1 MNVPVRSQAIY
12 DELDEL
18 QAAIAEGDKEESDFA
33 VADALDDDGTK
44 TAAAAIKVQAVVRR
58 QRARSEIAK
67 KRSAVVRLQAVT
79 RGKARR
85 KSHLTKVGAATSM
98 QALLRGKARRTSHLK
113 KVGAVTSMQAVF
125 RGQSTRGIE
134 SAAPYEPFM
143 QGAVSHL
150 IASGANRSE
159 SGGSSD
165 YDYDDT
171 SSAAGGQQ
179 SGAKQDEFGDD
190 FFLNADPAEDDTA
203 GDAGGA
209 NGGSRCHP
217 VRLSPHSPRSRRVQ
231 DDTEK
236 GTPGDDSLADLIAQ
250 MERELSG
257 IGVGGGNYAMD
268 SDDGDDD
275 DDYGNDYSDEN
286 KPGGQQ
292 QQSEGAMIGRVLAG
306 GEEFEGEEEGDST
319 DLEAAAVKLQ
329 AVARGKARRVSH
341 LGKETAVIKLQ
352 AVVRG
357 NARRTLRLEQEASAI
372 RLQSIIRGRR
382 DREDEKRRRKE
393 RKDELVQQQQYT
405 AITRIQSRI
414 RGNSVRRVHRNQTST
429 ALRGDENGD
438 ANEDEDGDS
447 SSVYSSDYDDDGDSD
462 GEDDEEGY
470 NMYGYDD
477 DAEFDIPSGDDRS
490 AEEEEMAAAVEKLSF
505 IESVYGPN
513 AVRCLDMP
521 TLDRAIALGESAIIR
536 YNFTHSGLPTLV
548 NTAKT
553 VRALRRAAVA
563 DDMALLD
570 SAIKVRRRDNVS
582 LCICVAWS
590 CCGCCLHATPVL

>member
-1 MNVPVRSQAIY
+1 M
-12 DELDEL
+12 
-18 QAAIAEGDKEESDFA
+18 
-33 VADALDDDGTK
+33 
-44 TAAAAIKVQAVVRR
+44 RR
-58 QRARSEIAK
+58 QRARSQIAE
-67 KRSAVVRLQAVT
+67 KRSAVVRLQAVA

-125 RGQSTRGIE
+125 RGQSTRGVE
-134 SAAPYEPFM
+134 GAAPYEPFM

-150 IASGANRSE
+150 IASGATRPE
-159 SGGSSD
+159 TGDSSD

-179 SGAKQDEFGDD
+179 SGAKQGEFGDD
-190 FFLNADPAEDDTA
+190 FFLNTDPAEDDNA

-209 NGGSRCHP
+209 SGGSRCHP

-231 DDTEK
+231 GGTEK
-236 GTPGDDSLADLIAQ
+236 GTPGDDSLTDLIAQ

-257 IGVGGGNYAMD
+257 IGVGGGNYATD
-268 SDDGDDD
+268 SEDGDDD
-275 DDYGNDYSDEN
+275 DYGSDYSDEN
-286 KPGGQQ
+286 EQGGQQ
-292 QQSEGAMIGRVLAG
+292 QQQGEGAIVGRVLAG
-306 GEEFEGEEEGDST
+306 GEEFEGEEEGGSA

-352 AVVRG
+352 AVARG

-393 RKDELVQQQQYT
+393 RKDELVQQQQHQYM

-429 ALRGDENGD
+429 TLRGDENGD
-438 ANEDEDGDS
+438 VNEDEDGDS
-447 SSVYSSDYDDDGDSD
+447 SSVYSSDYDDDGDGG
-462 GEDDEEGY
+462 GEDDAEGY
-470 NMYGYDD
+470 NIYGYDD

-548 NTAKT
+548 NTAKA

-570 SAIKVRRRDNVS
+570 SAIKVRRRDNAS
-582 LCICVAWS
+582 LCVYTLREAVVAVVS
-590 CCGCCLHATPVL
+590 APHLVVCMHVLCSLMVTSTIY

>member
-1 MNVPVRSQAIY
+1 MNVPVRSQALY

-341 LGKETAVIKLQ
+341 LGK
-352 AVVRG
+352 
-357 NARRTLRLEQEASAI
+357 RLPLSNCK
-372 RLQSIIRGRR
+372 QSPVAMLVAHS
-382 DREDEKRRRKE
+382 DLSKRRRRFACSRSFEAGETGKTRSGGE
-393 RKDELVQQQQYT
+393 RSGRMNLFNSNSIRPSHGSSRESEATLLDVST
-405 AITRIQSRI
+405 AIKRQRHFAGTKTATQTKTRTETRQVCIRQIMTMTAIATGKTTKRGTICTVTMTTPSLIFHLVTIARPKKKKWRRQSR
-414 RGNSVRRVHRNQTST
+414 NC
-429 ALRGDENGD
+429 
-438 ANEDEDGDS
+438 
-447 SSVYSSDYDDDGDSD
+447 
-462 GEDDEEGY
+462 
-470 NMYGYDD
+470 
-477 DAEFDIPSGDDRS
+477 
-490 AEEEEMAAAVEKLSF
+490 LS
-505 IESVYGPN
+505 
-513 AVRCLDMP
+513 
-521 TLDRAIALGESAIIR
+521 
-536 YNFTHSGLPTLV
+536 
-548 NTAKT
+548 
-553 VRALRRAAVA
+553 
-563 DDMALLD
+563 
-570 SAIKVRRRDNVS
+570 
-582 LCICVAWS
+582 
-590 CCGCCLHATPVL
+590 